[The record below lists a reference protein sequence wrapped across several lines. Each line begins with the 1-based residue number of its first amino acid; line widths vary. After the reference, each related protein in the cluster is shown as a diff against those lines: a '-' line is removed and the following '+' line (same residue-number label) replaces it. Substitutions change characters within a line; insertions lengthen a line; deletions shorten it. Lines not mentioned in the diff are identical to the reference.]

1 MLEEQREQVLALLR
15 AKAWEVIGASV
26 SVTAFWQ
33 DRTLPIRFEGFQ
45 ETEVWAFDQA
55 QLRELLSRL
64 PALNETAHAV
74 IQAAVPEEDA
84 GELALGDIVIYR
96 DGQLAL
102 GYDAGPSAGGEVY
115 LYVRFDSA
123 FQPDAELIYEVY

>member
-26 SVTAFWQ
+26 YVTALWQ
-33 DRTLPIRFEGFQ
+33 DRTLSIRFEGFQ

-64 PALNETAHAV
+64 PALDTAAHAV

-84 GELALGDIVIYR
+84 GELALGDMVIYR

-102 GYDAGPSAGGEVY
+102 GYDAGPSAAGEVY

>member
-1 MLEEQREQVLALLR
+1 MEEQREQVLALLR
-15 AKAWEVIGASV
+15 AKTWEVIGASV

-55 QLRELLSRL
+55 QLRALLSRL
-64 PALNETAHAV
+64 PDLDTAAHTV
-74 IQAAVPEEDA
+74 IQMDAPEEDA
-84 GELALGDIVIYR
+84 GELVLDDMVIYQ

-102 GYDAGPSAGGEVY
+102 GYDAGPSAAGEVY
-115 LYVRFDSA
+115 LYVRFDGDL
-123 FQPDAELIYEVY
+123 QPDTELIYEVY